1 MRGLAICIGILA
13 LSGPSCTSPV
23 EPSPSPTT
31 ATAVLLDNCHAVPGC
46 HDGQVAYKLVC
57 D

>member
-1 MRGLAICIGILA
+1 MRGLAICIAMLA

-23 EPSPSPTT
+23 EPSPSPAT
-31 ATAVLLDNCHAVPGC
+31 ATAVLPDNCHAVPGF